1 MNSRFQDYLDAC
13 IMVREFYVEEHY
25 PFLGSPPP
33 ARNELE
39 KALDAI
45 EEMVSLVLK
54 ESTG

>member
-13 IMVREFYVEEHY
+13 IMVREFYVEERY

-39 KALDAI
+39 KALDSVRDMIALI
-45 EEMVSLVLK
+45 LERS
-54 ESTG
+54 GQ